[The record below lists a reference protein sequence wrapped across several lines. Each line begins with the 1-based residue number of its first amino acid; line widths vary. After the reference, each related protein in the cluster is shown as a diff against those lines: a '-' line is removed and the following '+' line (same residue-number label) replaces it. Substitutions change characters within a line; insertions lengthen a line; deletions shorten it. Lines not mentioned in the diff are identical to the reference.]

1 MKVQI
6 QKNLLINALEKMYN
20 VSTKALI
27 PGYNFTGRVTIE
39 VQSSKVLFVSSNGC
53 ITVQTEITDKDDKN
67 IKGSD
72 RGVVTTDSVKLRNS
86 VAKIVTEDTSAPLEL
101 YDDGNTLMIRDAT
114 SKRKKLVKLPRYSEH
129 HKISVI
135 KKPEGDSSFMDTN
148 YFLRGVKTV
157 VPFQSTAGYK
167 PEYQVVCFHWIGKES
182 RIICGDGGLFAIFT
196 IDRHAKDTSKRE
208 IKRTIPAVQ
217 LDVISSLVSG
227 PHPHSEDET
236 KKLDE
241 LEIVWKQKELLWIK
255 NSHGVELVARGLPDI
270 SYVAYHEHGYMF
282 DDAKAYSDIKI
293 SDLMEVSDLL
303 GVLRDKEKEEQGK
316 THSCFFTAPS
326 QLDGHVHFEI
336 TADQGKFQCE
346 YEIPAVYHDLGDM
359 AGFRSRYAHLFFDNP
374 VHAARHP
381 YLRFYLI
388 KEEGTINVRDVDLG
402 EPDDNGVPI
411 IKKEPDECSLTFF
424 FAALRDDEEDE

>member
-6 QKNLLINALEKMYN
+6 QKNLLMNALEKMHD

-27 PGYNFTGRVTIE
+27 PGFSFTGRVTIE
-39 VQSSKVLFVSSNGC
+39 VQSSKVLFASSNGC
-53 ITVQTEITDKDDKN
+53 ITVQSKITDVDDKN
-67 IKGSD
+67 IKGAD

-86 VAKIVTEDTSAPLEL
+86 VAKIATSEPSTPLEL
-101 YDDGNTLMIRDAT
+101 YDDGNTLMIRDPT
-114 SKRKKLVKLPRYSEH
+114 SKRKKLVKLPREESDH

-135 KKPEGDSSFMDTN
+135 KKPEGDSSWMETEN
-148 YFLRGVKTV
+148 FLRGVKTV
-157 VPFQSTAGYK
+157 IPFQSTRGYK
-167 PEYQVVCFHWIGKES
+167 PEYQVVCFHWTGKES

-196 IDRHAKDTSKRE
+196 IKRHSRDTSKRE
-208 IKRTIPAVQ
+208 IKRTVPTVQ
-217 LDVISSLVSG
+217 MDVIASLVQGS
-227 PHPHSEDET
+227 S
-236 KKLDE
+236 E
-241 LEIVWKQKELLWIK
+241 LEIVWKQKDVLWIK
-255 NSHGVELVARGLPDI
+255 DDCGVELIARGLPDI
-270 SYVAYHEHGYMF
+270 DYVAYHEHGYMF
-282 DDAKAYSDIKI
+282 EDAKAYSDIKI
-293 SDLMEVSDLL
+293 SDLTEVSDLL

-359 AGFRSRYAHLFFDNP
+359 PGFRSRYAHLFFDNP

-388 KEEGTINVRDVDLG
+388 EEKGTINARDVDLG
-402 EPDDNGVPI
+402 EPDDNGIPL
-411 IKKEPDECSLTFF
+411 IKDEPDNCSLTFF
-424 FAALRDDEEDE
+424 FAALKDDEEDE